1 MDYCRTIYGGAIM
14 FLASRLASRSPQV
27 LATLLMFSLSA
38 GVLGGILFYM
48 DSTSSS
54 VLEEMTQDIPV
65 DMEVQCTPEFYRTHA
80 TTIESIAS
88 IVEEQ
93 DFVTDTEIV
102 AFTEGQLYD
111 FPESRFRKYAYLGVS
126 SSVFQSFPDA
136 FQVEEGADSLNDT
149 ACYLEREWA
158 EYLGLGIGSNYVAE
172 IQASNVNYT
181 QEIFN
186 ASYTVVGIFTSSV
199 FSSGRDASG
208 NPITKLRMI
217 TTVDG
222 LMSEF
227 GNVGLQTTQDAF
239 YSVWTL
245 FDSSFIIHGSPSVV
259 ESSLSDLKKKIE
271 QRTLPYAR
279 VTDFEILGVVYGYN
293 TWASTMTII
302 SLSFSIPSIVMG
314 VMLLVYNSR
323 LLEDNRRRD
332 TGTLIT
338 RGSSGW
344 QAFNWILSAALVTGI
359 VGSIGA
365 VLAGAMAAVI
375 SGGVRELLVFSA
387 EELSSFSLLLEP
399 ASIAIIF
406 VFSFV
411 VGFAISLPSAVNALL
426 MTPEEAHSVVERQSL
441 AGKEMLR
448 RPFAEGVAVIVSGLL
463 LSPLLSTLSSGGV
476 TPTGILLFAILVIA
490 MFGIFIISVS
500 RIFSLPTSFIKS
512 KLLNLF
518 RSTSRIVGARLISRN
533 AILAKRSEALG
544 VMFIGLVFTA
554 GFFSAISS
562 TTGSNHMDE
571 LFHFDVGADI
581 VINVNENL
589 RNVTSDIVEEINSID
604 GVIISSALL
613 KTYARVFYLQAVEQQ
628 DEVLVNTSITI
639 FAIDSFSWSQS
650 AYLLP
655 YFAQSGNLQ
664 DSISLLDDDSEN
676 VIGSFMPV
684 LQYVAGEP
692 VYHDRVKVV
701 IQTYAQTHEINCSI
715 VDVLSSEYAS
725 RSVSYFPGEPEV
737 QDFLI
742 MNIDYIHYTLNTT
755 NVNKIYVDLASD
767 ANYTE
772 VLEEIMS
779 IGNFTSEE
787 VVSAQAQIDEVLDSR
802 TGQSI
807 YGVYTLNLLF
817 SLIYLTA
824 GLMIISAVKTRR
836 LQKQFSIMRALGTH
850 NRSIM
855 SSVLVD
861 VGLSMI
867 IGILI
872 GSIVGMFLSFLLLDI
887 PLAFLGVTT
896 EIVWSRLPVILVLPV
911 PLIAGIVLLSF
922 GSAFFTTYL
931 ATRRGLS
938 SNLADDFRHI
948 E

>member
-1 MDYCRTIYGGAIM
+1 M
-14 FLASRLASRSPQV
+14 FLVSRLASRSPQV
-27 LATLLMFSLSA
+27 LATLLLFSLSA
-38 GVLGGILFYM
+38 GVLGGVLFYM

-54 VLEEMTQDIPV
+54 VLEEMTQDIPI
-65 DMEVQCTPEFYRTHA
+65 DMEVQCTPEFYKTHA

-93 DFVTDTEIV
+93 DLVLDTEIV
-102 AFTEGQLYD
+102 AFSEGQFYD
-111 FPESRFRKYAYLGVS
+111 FPESRFRKYTYLGVS
-126 SSVFQSFPDA
+126 NSVFQSFPDA
-136 FQVEEGADSLNDT
+136 FQVEEGSYSLNDT
-149 ACYLEREWA
+149 TCYLEREWA
-158 EYLGLGIGSNYVAE
+158 DYLGLGIGSDYVAE
-172 IQASNVNYT
+172 IQASSVNYT
-181 QEIFN
+181 QEVFN
-186 ASYTVVGIFTSSV
+186 ASYTVVGIFTCNV
-199 FSSGRDASG
+199 FSSGRDPSG
-208 NPITKLRMI
+208 NLITSLRMI
-217 TTVDG
+217 TTVNS

-227 GNVGLQTTQDAF
+227 GNVGLQTKQDAF

-245 FDSSFIIHGSPSVV
+245 FDPSFIIHGSPSIV
-259 ESSLSDLKKKIE
+259 ESSLSDVKKKIE

-279 VTDFEILGVVYGYN
+279 VTDFEILGIVYGYN

-314 VMLLVYNSR
+314 VMLLVYNSK

-359 VGSIGA
+359 IGSIGA
-365 VLAGAMAAVI
+365 VLAGAIAAVI
-375 SGGVRELLVFSA
+375 SGGVKQLLVFSM
-387 EELSSFSLLLEP
+387 EGLSTFTLLLEP
-399 ASIAIIF
+399 TSIAIIF
-406 VFSFV
+406 IFSFV

-441 AGKEMLR
+441 AGKEMIR
-448 RPFAEGVAVIVSGLL
+448 TPIAEGVAVIVSGLL

-476 TPTGILLFAILVIA
+476 TPTGIVLFALLVIA
-490 MFGIFIISVS
+490 MFGIFIISIS
-500 RIFSLPTSFIKS
+500 RIFSLPTSFIKA

-518 RSTSRIVGARLISRN
+518 RGTSGVVGARLISRN

-562 TTGSNHMDE
+562 TTGSSHMDE

-589 RNVTSDIVEEINSID
+589 RNVTNDIVEEINSVD
-604 GVIISSALL
+604 GVIISSVLL
-613 KTYARVFYLQAVEQQ
+613 KTYARVMYLQATEQQ
-628 DEVLVNTSITI
+628 EAVLVNTSIAI
-639 FAIDSFSWSQS
+639 FAIDPLSWSQS

-655 YFAQSGNLQ
+655 YFAKSGNIQ
-664 DSISLLDDDSEN
+664 DSISLLNDDSEN
-676 VIGSFMPV
+676 IVSSFMPV

-692 VYHDRVKVV
+692 VYYDSVKVV
-701 IQTYAQTHEINCSI
+701 IQTFEQTYEVNCSI
-715 VDVLSSEYAS
+715 VDVLSAEYAS

-742 MNIDYIHYTLNTT
+742 MNIDYIQNTLNTS
-755 NVNKIYVDLASD
+755 NVNKIYVDLAPD
-767 ANYTE
+767 ANYTQVME
-772 VLEEIMS
+772 DIMS
-779 IGNFTSEE
+779 IANFTSEE
-787 VVSAQAQIDEVLDSR
+787 VSSAQAQIDEVLDSR

-807 YGVYTLNLLF
+807 HGVYTLNLLF

-836 LQKQFSIMRALGTH
+836 LQKQFSIMRALGTR

-867 IGILI
+867 LGIFI
-872 GSIVGMFLSFLLLDI
+872 GSIVGLFLSFLLLDI

-896 EIVWSRLPVILVLPV
+896 EIIWSRLPVNLVLPV

-938 SNLADDFRHI
+938 SNLADDFRQI